1 MTGRKAVWAALP
13 AAVLAATLL
22 AGCGQHDHAAAP
34 GASGTASAPPAPSAS
49 ELAHMRKL
57 VDGADAA
64 ASAAEKDAAGDN

>member
-1 MTGRKAVWAALP
+1 MTARKGALAVLP
-13 AAVLAATLL
+13 AVVLGAALL